1 MCSDAQPWSNI
12 WKHIPALTEHER
24 WILNKHLKL
33 HVPPP
38 KTITSFSV
46 TCCDLR
52 KTLQASPSVSLL
64 IINRK
69 RTHDISQLIQKT
81 ESCKPGQCI
90 CLRSSSFAE
99 GKGHLWSPESRAVGW
114 QPALQ
119 GQAKPLIWQRKAEVS
134 CLKSA
139 PALGIHW
146 LVRVTIINT
155 LD

>member
-12 WKHIPALTEHER
+12 WKHILALTEHKR

-69 RTHDISQLIQKT
+69 HTHDISQLIQKT
-81 ESCKPGQCI
+81 ERCNQGSAYVWGALLGLRVRATCGHQKARRGDRRHYRGRRGRSFDSDKQRFRIWNVHLP
-90 CLRSSSFAE
+90 LRSTEF
-99 GKGHLWSPESRAVGW
+99 WGW
-114 QPALQ
+114 LLLTP
-119 GQAKPLIWQRKAEVS
+119 
-134 CLKSA
+134 
-139 PALGIHW
+139 
-146 LVRVTIINT
+146 
-155 LD
+155 

>member
-81 ESCKPGQCI
+81 ESCNQGSAYVWGALLLPRVRATCGHRRAGRYGDSLHYRDRQSLSFDSEK
-90 CLRSSSFAE
+90 LRFHAWNLPLPLGSTD
-99 GKGHLWSPESRAVGW
+99 WWGW
-114 QPALQ
+114 RLLTP
-119 GQAKPLIWQRKAEVS
+119 
-134 CLKSA
+134 
-139 PALGIHW
+139 
-146 LVRVTIINT
+146 
-155 LD
+155 